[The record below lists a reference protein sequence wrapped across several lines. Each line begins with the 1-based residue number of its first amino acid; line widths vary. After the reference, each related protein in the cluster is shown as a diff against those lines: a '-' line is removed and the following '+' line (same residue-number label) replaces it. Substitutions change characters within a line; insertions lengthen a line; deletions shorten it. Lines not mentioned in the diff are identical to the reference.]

1 MEAWLSEME
10 FVDSQDGAS
19 VSFSRADRIQKKAD
33 AAVLLEPHPAWQA
46 GPRKFIASVRKALPP
61 SIGDSPQ
68 GLAGL
73 GGGVLLLVL
82 ALLWALFRKK
92 EEPQQIAQNAG
103 FGNSPPGTG
112 PSGVVKSGDRYSAI
126 KSGADDVSYKVGGAA
141 QKAGNVAQEV
151 KEEATKK
158 AQDSFADLR
167 KRVEHVKQADDK
179 SEAAAKEVKGA
190 LNEGKQNVQ
199 WWAQKAEEKVQ
210 ESTGRSGTG
219 ESTLKPSGESK
230 SEPVKG
236 GARVEGSVGRSGT
249 GGSLKP
255 SSGEGEGLGRMTPGA
270 PSVATLG
277 SMLQD
282 KGDSGPNGGVRS
294 GSNGG
299 VSRTVT
305 SGVKGAPVKENE
317 QLVKSDVGEPEDKT
331 PLPER
336 KPRSEGDSSTHG
348 GVSKTVVSGVK
359 GAPVKQNEQ
368 LVKSD
373 VGEPGEK
380 TLLPERKP
388 RSEGDSSIHGGESKT
403 VVSGVTGAPTKE
415 LEELVKSAVGD
426 PTEKLSAKPLP
437 ERKEPATQDSGSV
450 SSYAGEAKTGGQTFI
465 SGVEGSNQQELE
477 SLVKSTVGKPSS
489 DDAEPDSTNGKPD
502 MTGSKAS
509 PSPFQ
514 ANAADSVLSARGVTD
529 KPGDRAGVTAPKT
542 PFQVNAADSV
552 LSRAPQKPGQSELA
566 AEVAELSAV
575 LGQAGKSSNPG
586 GQGLK
591 GAAPGATEGADDVA
605 TLVSELSQVLNESK
619 KEAASSKVRKQGIKV
634 ILFSFE
640 EASMMSLIRTTVCVP
655 GRKEAVFRCLLNASL
670 EMAVGCFDFTEKK
683 YPREQF
689 FLGCNR
695 L

>member
-61 SIGDSPQ
+61 SIADSPQ
-68 GLAGL
+68 GLTGL
-73 GGGVLLLVL
+73 GAGVLLLIL

-92 EEPQQIAQNAG
+92 EEPQTISQNAG

-112 PSGVVKSGDRYSAI
+112 PSGVVKSGDRYSAL
-126 KSGADDVSYKVGGAA
+126 KSGKDDVSYKVSGAA

-167 KRVEHVKQADDK
+167 KRVEHVKQADNK
-179 SEAAAKEVKGA
+179 AEAAGKEVKGA
-190 LNEGKQNVQ
+190 LQEGKQTLQ
-199 WWAQKAEEKVQ
+199 WWAQKGEEKVQ

-219 ESTLKPSGESK
+219 DSTLKPSGGLK
-230 SEPVKG
+230 TEPVKG

-249 GGSLKP
+249 GESLTP

-282 KGDSGPNGGVRS
+282 KADSGANRGVRS

-317 QLVKSDVGEPEDKT
+317 KLVKSDVGEPGDKT

-348 GVSKTVVSGVK
+348 GESTTVVSGVK
-359 GAPVKQNEQ
+359 GAP
-368 LVKSD
+368 
-373 VGEPGEK
+373 
-380 TLLPERKP
+380 
-388 RSEGDSSIHGGESKT
+388 
-403 VVSGVTGAPTKE
+403 TKE
-415 LEELVKSAVGD
+415 LEQLVKSAVGD

-437 ERKEPATQDSGSV
+437 ERKEPTTQDSGSV
-450 SSYAGEAKTGGQTFI
+450 ASSEGEAKTGGQTFI
-465 SGVEGSNQQELE
+465 SGVEGSDPQELE
-477 SLVKSTVGKPSS
+477 SLVKETVGKPSL
-489 DDAEPDSTNGKPD
+489 DDAETDSANGKPD
-502 MTGSKAS
+502 STDSKA
-509 PSPFQ
+509 SPFQ
-514 ANAADSVLSARGVTD
+514 ANTADSVLSARGVTD
-529 KPGDRAGVTAPKT
+529 KPGDRAGGTGPKT

-552 LSRAPQKPGQSELA
+552 LSRAPQTPGQSELA

-591 GAAPGATEGADDVA
+591 GAAPRATEGADDVA

-619 KEAASSKVRKQGIKV
+619 KEAAGGKVSRESKFVY
-634 ILFSFE
+634 S
-640 EASMMSLIRTTVCVP
+640 
-655 GRKEAVFRCLLNASL
+655 
-670 EMAVGCFDFTEKK
+670 
-683 YPREQF
+683 
-689 FLGCNR
+689 
-695 L
+695 